1 MQKIKI
7 KRIWSAMLA
16 AVLAAGN
23 ISGTSIEAYATGA
36 GKISTEAELTSETGE
51 VFDTDIQLE
60 IQGLQRETEEEQV
73 SGAGADKEVAAEEQA
88 EESAA
93 GEILEK
99 NEVPDVLEKSEED
112 GEADTAEVP
121 EADEESGAEENGD
134 SDIAEVPEEDEEA
147 DAEENGDSDI
157 AEVPEGDEETDA
169 EENGD
174 SDIAEVPEE
183 DEEADAE
190 ENEKSD
196 ATEIPETDK
205 DSDME
210 EKTAET
216 EALSV
221 EAGTVYSGS
230 SAGNFAN
237 VVVFVDFADT
247 DHQSHDNCLKDV
259 EKTLDLFN
267 GSEKSP
273 CGMREYLSNISYG
286 QLMVENIF
294 PQYNGTE
301 IEPYT
306 MPGNAESYDGDDLN
320 TDSSIVQL
328 VLKELNANNTIST
341 ADLDRN
347 GDGNVDNLTIVL
359 GCGSKDV
366 SDRFYGR
373 KSYYFD
379 SGKINGCNVADYVR
393 VPEYSLYGTTESYG
407 LIIHEFLHTLKYPD
421 LYSAASV
428 PVGRWDIMSAVSAG
442 VLYPLAW
449 LRSNYTKWFDIPV
462 VTQSCT
468 DYSLYAASAATWE
481 TRNQQAVILK
491 TPYSDTEFF
500 VLEFRKKGTK
510 IDSKE
515 YDYIAHGSGLIVY
528 RVNTSEFASNAEDT
542 PLKVYV
548 FRPGDEYNSYGREAG
563 KGDIFRSFLSEECGR
578 TSYGS
583 ADAAATL
590 TDGAL
595 TYSDGS
601 NSGIVIS
608 NVGSA
613 SGDRISFDITY
624 HDVSADGGYWSS
636 VAEQTTSGL
645 FALDSCMDSDG
656 TVYYIQKTMSPD
668 NKIYLYQ
675 YADAQWKLL
684 DTLPDS
690 SGFDYHLLR
699 YQDVLYV
706 AYNTGSS
713 VQLLQWKEA
722 EGWKTVYNSGTGAN
736 QIAAAVDFQGIC
748 LAYTDTNNSRLYTYR
763 YTSSGIV
770 DMGIAAESS
779 EYLMDPVIASENGK
793 TVVMYREWKADNRW
807 SMKQYDS
814 GWKSMGEIPG
824 QASMAFI
831 RLHKGMIY
839 LLTGC
844 EADTDN
850 SYLYLRSLTSAG
862 NGWTRV
868 TEQPFASG
876 NIVDLELCFHG
887 DAPHVICQD
896 SKTEQVYVYSLVN
909 GTWEPLGDRVVKGA
923 VLGLKGHSWNGQIY
937 LTYRNDSDG
946 KVYIKSHVSQNTD
959 GVPGSGDS
967 SGSGGDGNTGDGS
980 ESGDSSGDSS
990 GSGGDGNTGDDS
1002 SGTLKP
1008 GWNLV
1013 KGKWYYYSDGRLKT
1027 GWLKLDNT
1035 WYYMDGEGIMQTGWL
1050 KLGNKW
1056 YYLSGSGAMKTGW
1069 LKLGNTWYYL
1079 SGSGAMKTGW
1089 LKLGN
1094 TWYYLSGSG
1103 AMKTG
1108 WLKLGN
1114 TWYYLSGSGAMK
1126 TGWLKLGNTWYY
1138 LSGSGAMKT
1147 GWLKLGNTWYYL
1159 SGSGAMVNKDTR
1171 INGVLHRFE
1180 HNGGWLGIDS

>member
-134 SDIAEVPEEDEEA
+134 SDIV
-147 DAEENGDSDI
+147 
-157 AEVPEGDEETDA
+157 EVPEGDEETDA

-563 KGDIFRSFLSEECGR
+563 KGDIFLSFLSEECGR

-624 HDVSADGGYWSS
+624 HDVSADGGYWSG
-636 VAEQTTSGL
+636 A
-645 FALDSCMDSDG
+645 
-656 TVYYIQKTMSPD
+656 D
-668 NKIYLYQ
+668 NLR
-675 YADAQWKLL
+675 
-684 DTLPDS
+684 S
-690 SGFDYHLLR
+690 FCSGFLHGFRR
-699 YQDVLYV
+699 Y
-706 AYNTGSS
+706 
-713 VQLLQWKEA
+713 
-722 EGWKTVYNSGTGAN
+722 
-736 QIAAAVDFQGIC
+736 C
-748 LAYTDTNNSRLYTYR
+748 LLYTENDV
-763 YTSSGIV
+763 SG
-770 DMGIAAESS
+770 
-779 EYLMDPVIASENGK
+779 
-793 TVVMYREWKADNRW
+793 
-807 SMKQYDS
+807 
-814 GWKSMGEIPG
+814 
-824 QASMAFI
+824 
-831 RLHKGMIY
+831 
-839 LLTGC
+839 
-844 EADTDN
+844 
-850 SYLYLRSLTSAG
+850 
-862 NGWTRV
+862 
-868 TEQPFASG
+868 
-876 NIVDLELCFHG
+876 
-887 DAPHVICQD
+887 
-896 SKTEQVYVYSLVN
+896 
-909 GTWEPLGDRVVKGA
+909 
-923 VLGLKGHSWNGQIY
+923 
-937 LTYRNDSDG
+937 
-946 KVYIKSHVSQNTD
+946 
-959 GVPGSGDS
+959 
-967 SGSGGDGNTGDGS
+967 
-980 ESGDSSGDSS
+980 
-990 GSGGDGNTGDDS
+990 
-1002 SGTLKP
+1002 
-1008 GWNLV
+1008 
-1013 KGKWYYYSDGRLKT
+1013 
-1027 GWLKLDNT
+1027 
-1035 WYYMDGEGIMQTGWL
+1035 
-1050 KLGNKW
+1050 
-1056 YYLSGSGAMKTGW
+1056 
-1069 LKLGNTWYYL
+1069 
-1079 SGSGAMKTGW
+1079 
-1089 LKLGN
+1089 
-1094 TWYYLSGSG
+1094 
-1103 AMKTG
+1103 
-1108 WLKLGN
+1108 
-1114 TWYYLSGSGAMK
+1114 
-1126 TGWLKLGNTWYY
+1126 
-1138 LSGSGAMKT
+1138 
-1147 GWLKLGNTWYYL
+1147 
-1159 SGSGAMVNKDTR
+1159 
-1171 INGVLHRFE
+1171 
-1180 HNGGWLGIDS
+1180 

>member
-60 IQGLQRETEEEQV
+60 IQGFQRETEEEQV
-73 SGAGADKEVAAEEQA
+73 SGAGADKEVTAEEQA
-88 EESAA
+88 GESAA

-134 SDIAEVPEEDEEA
+134 SDMAEVPEEDEEA

-157 AEVPEGDEETDA
+157 AEVPE
-169 EENGD
+169 EN
-174 SDIAEVPEE
+174 
-183 DEEADAE
+183 EEADAE

-216 EALSV
+216 EEVQDAVSETEALSV
-221 EAGTVYSGS
+221 KAGTVYSGS

-341 ADLDRN
+341 ANLDRN

-563 KGDIFRSFLSEECGR
+563 KGDIFLSFLSEECGR

-736 QIAAAVDFQGIC
+736 QIAAAADFQGIC

-779 EYLMDPVIASENGK
+779 EYIMDPVIASENGK

-1079 SGSGAMKTGW
+1079 SGSGAMRTGW

-1103 AMKTG
+1103 AMR
-1108 WLKLGN
+1108 
-1114 TWYYLSGSGAMK
+1114 

>member
-121 EADEESGAEENGD
+121 EADEESG
-134 SDIAEVPEEDEEA
+134 
-147 DAEENGDSDI
+147 AEENGDSDI

-341 ADLDRN
+341 ADIDRN

-563 KGDIFRSFLSEECGR
+563 KGDIFLSFLSEECGR

-699 YQDVLYV
+699 YRDVLYV

-736 QIAAAVDFQGIC
+736 QIAAAADSQGIC

-763 YTSSGIV
+763 YTSSGIA
-770 DMGIAAESS
+770 DMGIAAESN
-779 EYLMDPVIASENGK
+779 EYLMDPMITSENGK

-959 GVPGSGDS
+959 GVPGSGDGGNIGDD
-967 SGSGGDGNTGDGS
+967 SGSGDSENTGD
-980 ESGDSSGDSS
+980 SS
-990 GSGGDGNTGDDS
+990 NE
-1002 SGTLKP
+1002 TLKL
-1008 GWNLV
+1008 GWNQV
-1013 KGKWYYYSDGRLKT
+1013 NGKWYYYADGKLKT
-1027 GWLKLDNT
+1027 GWLKLGST
-1035 WYYMDGEGIMQTGWL
+1035 WYYMDGKGIMR
-1050 KLGNKW
+1050 
-1056 YYLSGSGAMKTGW
+1056 TGW

-1103 AMKTG
+1103 AMRTG

-1114 TWYYLSGSGAMK
+1114 TWYYLSESGAM
-1126 TGWLKLGNTWYY
+1126 
-1138 LSGSGAMKT
+1138 M
-1147 GWLKLGNTWYYL
+1147 
-1159 SGSGAMVNKDTR
+1159 NKDTR
-1171 INGVLHRFE
+1171 INGVLHRFD
-1180 HNGGWLGIDS
+1180 HNGIWLGTN